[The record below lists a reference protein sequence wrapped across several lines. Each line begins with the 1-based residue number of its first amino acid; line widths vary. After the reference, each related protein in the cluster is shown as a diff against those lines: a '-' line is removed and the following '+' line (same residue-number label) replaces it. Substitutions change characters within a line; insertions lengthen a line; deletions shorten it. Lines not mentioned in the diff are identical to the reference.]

1 MEALNKAANDGSNL
15 LYAEL
20 AKKRLEQLKQ

>member
-1 MEALNKAANDGSNL
+1 MAAFQQAADDGNNL

-20 AKKRLEQLKQ
+20 AKKRLEQIQR